1 MIVFSSTKGSLP
13 CDNLRL
19 VPIEEINLKIEEKK
33 LPEKVKNYLKEANQ
47 RIDVLFETER
57 NRKIPRFIPCNDK
70 LLYHWLSAIKG
81 SDLCLGKVYCE
92 WGSGYGVG
100 TCLASLLGYE
110 SYGIEIEPS
119 LIEESK
125 KLAEDSNIPVT
136 IIQRNYMPEG
146 FECYE
151 GSGGAE
157 LIRPENYTYQDGS
170 GLRPSYEGM
179 DADLDEVDIFFIYPW
194 PGEQEFV
201 LEFFQAVAADG
212 ALCLIY
218 LGDDEFGLYQKTAA
232 PFD

>member
-1 MIVFSSTKGSLP
+1 M
-13 CDNLRL
+13 
-19 VPIEEINLKIEEKK
+19 PIEEINLIIEEKE
-33 LPEKVKNYLKEANQ
+33 LPKKVKDYLREANQ
-47 RIDVLFETER
+47 RIDELFETER
-57 NRKIPRFIPCNDK
+57 NRKVPRFIPCNDE
-70 LLYHWLSAIKG
+70 LLYHWLSAINE

-100 TCLASLLGYE
+100 ACLAALLGYE

-119 LIEESK
+119 LIEESR
-125 KLAEDSNIPVT
+125 KLAEDSDIPVT
-136 IIQRNYMPEG
+136 IIERDYMPEG

-157 LIRPENYTYQDGS
+157 LIRPENYTYQDKS
-170 GLRPSYEGM
+170 GLRPGYEGM

-218 LGDDEFGLYQKTAA
+218 LGDNEFGLYQKTAD

>member
-1 MIVFSSTKGSLP
+1 MNSLKLKGTVKFLVSSPAMINCSTIGSLQSKTVI
-13 CDNLRL
+13 C
-19 VPIEEINLKIEEKK
+19 VW
-33 LPEKVKNYLKEANQ
+33 A
-47 RIDVLFETER
+47 
-57 NRKIPRFIPCNDK
+57 
-70 LLYHWLSAIKG
+70 
-81 SDLCLGKVYCE
+81 KVYCE

-100 TCLASLLGYE
+100 ACLAALLGFE

-119 LIEESK
+119 LIEESR
-125 KLAEDSNIPVT
+125 KLAKDSNIPVT
-136 IIQRNYMPEG
+136 IIERDYMPEG

-157 LIRPENYTYQDGS
+157 LIRPENYTYQDRS

-179 DADLDEVDIFFIYPW
+179 EADLDEVDIFFIYPW

-212 ALCLIY
+212 SLCLIY

>member
-1 MIVFSSTKGSLP
+1 M
-13 CDNLRL
+13 
-19 VPIEEINLKIEEKK
+19 PIEEIDLTIEKKK
-33 LPEKVKNYLKEANQ
+33 LPEKIKNYLKEANH
-47 RIDVLFETER
+47 RIDELFETEK
-57 NRKIPRFIPCNDK
+57 NHKVPRFIPCNDE
-70 LLYHWLSAIKG
+70 LLYHWLSAIKD
-81 SDLCLGKVYCE
+81 SDLCLDKVYCE

-119 LIEESK
+119 LIEASR
-125 KLAEDSNIPVT
+125 KLAEDSNISVT
-136 IIQRNYMPEG
+136 IIEHDYMPEG

-157 LIRPENYTYQDGS
+157 LIRPENYTYQERS
-170 GLRPSYEGM
+170 ELRPGYEGM

-218 LGDDEFGLYQKTAA
+218 LGDDEFGLYQKTAD

>member
-1 MIVFSSTKGSLP
+1 M
-13 CDNLRL
+13 
-19 VPIEEINLKIEEKK
+19 PIEEINLKIEEKK
-33 LPEKVKNYLKEANQ
+33 LPEKVNAYLKEANQ
-47 RIDVLFETER
+47 RIDELFETER
-57 NRKIPRFIPCNDK
+57 NRKVPRFIPCNDK
-70 LLYHWLSAIKG
+70 LLYQWLSAIKDR
-81 SDLCLGKVYCE
+81 DLCLGKVYCE

-100 TCLASLLGYE
+100 ACLAALLGFE

-119 LIEESK
+119 LIEESR
-125 KLAEDSNIPVT
+125 KLAKDSNIPVT
-136 IIQRNYMPEG
+136 IIERDYMPEG

-157 LIRPENYTYQDGS
+157 LIRPENYTYQDRS

-179 DADLDEVDIFFIYPW
+179 EADLDEVDIFFIYPW

>member
-1 MIVFSSTKGSLP
+1 M
-13 CDNLRL
+13 
-19 VPIEEINLKIEEKK
+19 PIEEINLKIEEKK
-33 LPEKVKNYLKEANQ
+33 LPEKVNAYLKEANQ
-47 RIDVLFETER
+47 RIDELFETER
-57 NRKIPRFIPCNDK
+57 NRKVPRFIPCNDK
-70 LLYHWLSAIKG
+70 LLYQWLSAIKD

-100 TCLASLLGYE
+100 ACLATLLGFE

-119 LIEESK
+119 LIEESR
-125 KLAEDSNIPVT
+125 KLAKDSNIPVT
-136 IIQRNYMPEG
+136 IIERDYMPEG

-157 LIRPENYTYQDGS
+157 LIRPENYTYQDRS

-179 DADLDEVDIFFIYPW
+179 EADLDEVDIFFIYPW

>member
-1 MIVFSSTKGSLP
+1 M
-13 CDNLRL
+13 
-19 VPIEEINLKIEEKK
+19 PIEEIDLTIERKK
-33 LPEKVKNYLKEANQ
+33 LPEKIKNYLREANH
-47 RIDVLFETER
+47 RIDEFFETER
-57 NRKIPRFIPCNDK
+57 NRKVPRFIPCNDE
-70 LLYHWLSAIKG
+70 LLYHWLSAIND

-119 LIEESK
+119 LIEASR
-125 KLAEDSNIPVT
+125 KLAEDSNISVT
-136 IIQRNYMPEG
+136 IIEHDYMPEG

-151 GSGGAE
+151 GSGGVE
-157 LIRPENYTYQDGS
+157 LIRPENYTYQERS
-170 GLRPSYEGM
+170 ELRPGYEGM

-218 LGDDEFGLYQKTAA
+218 LGDDEFGLYQKTAD

>member
-1 MIVFSSTKGSLP
+1 M
-13 CDNLRL
+13 
-19 VPIEEINLKIEEKK
+19 PIEEIDLTIEKKK
-33 LPEKVKNYLKEANQ
+33 LPEKIKNYLKEANH
-47 RIDVLFETER
+47 RIDELFETEK
-57 NRKIPRFIPCNDK
+57 NHKVPRFIPCNDE
-70 LLYHWLSAIKG
+70 LLYHWLSAIKD
-81 SDLCLGKVYCE
+81 SDLCLDKVYCE

-119 LIEESK
+119 LIEASR
-125 KLAEDSNIPVT
+125 KLAEDSNISVT
-136 IIQRNYMPEG
+136 IIEHDYMPEG

-157 LIRPENYTYQDGS
+157 LIRPENYTYQERS
-170 GLRPSYEGM
+170 ELRPGYEGM

-201 LEFFQAVAADG
+201 LEFFQAVATDG

-218 LGDDEFGLYQKTAA
+218 LGDDEFGLYQKTAD

>member
-1 MIVFSSTKGSLP
+1 M
-13 CDNLRL
+13 
-19 VPIEEINLKIEEKK
+19 PIEEINLKIEEKK
-33 LPEKVKNYLKEANQ
+33 LPEKVNAYLKEANQ
-47 RIDVLFETER
+47 RIDELFEPER
-57 NRKIPRFIPCNDK
+57 NRKVPRFIPCNDK
-70 LLYHWLSAIKG
+70 LLYQWLSAIKD

-100 TCLASLLGYE
+100 ACLAALLGFE

-119 LIEESK
+119 LIEESR
-125 KLAEDSNIPVT
+125 KLAKDSNIPVT
-136 IIQRNYMPEG
+136 IIERDYMPEG

-157 LIRPENYTYQDGS
+157 LIRPENYTYQDRN

-179 DADLDEVDIFFIYPW
+179 EADLDEVDIFFIYPW

>member
-1 MIVFSSTKGSLP
+1 M
-13 CDNLRL
+13 
-19 VPIEEINLKIEEKK
+19 PIEEINLKIEEKK
-33 LPEKVKNYLKEANQ
+33 LPEKVNAYLKEANQ
-47 RIDVLFETER
+47 RIDELFETER
-57 NRKIPRFIPCNDK
+57 NRQVPRFIPCNDK
-70 LLYHWLSAIKG
+70 LLYHWLSAIKD

-100 TCLASLLGYE
+100 ACLAALLGFE

-119 LIEESK
+119 LIEESR
-125 KLAEDSNIPVT
+125 KLAKDSNIPVT
-136 IIQRNYMPEG
+136 IIERDYMPEG

-157 LIRPENYTYQDGS
+157 LIRPENYTYQDRS

-179 DADLDEVDIFFIYPW
+179 EADLDEVDIFFIYPW

>member
-1 MIVFSSTKGSLP
+1 M
-13 CDNLRL
+13 
-19 VPIEEINLKIEEKK
+19 PIEEIDLTIEKKK
-33 LPEKVKNYLKEANQ
+33 LPEKIKNYLKEANY
-47 RIDVLFETER
+47 RIDELFETEK
-57 NRKIPRFIPCNDK
+57 NHKVPRFIPCNDE
-70 LLYHWLSAIKG
+70 LLYHWLSAIKD
-81 SDLCLGKVYCE
+81 SDLCLDKVYCE

-119 LIEESK
+119 LIEASR
-125 KLAEDSNIPVT
+125 KLAEDSNISVT
-136 IIQRNYMPEG
+136 IIERDYMPEG

-151 GSGGAE
+151 GSGGTE
-157 LIRPENYTYQDGS
+157 LIRPENYTYQERS
-170 GLRPSYEGM
+170 ELRPGYEGM

-218 LGDDEFGLYQKTAA
+218 LGDDEFGLYQKTAD

>member
-1 MIVFSSTKGSLP
+1 M
-13 CDNLRL
+13 
-19 VPIEEINLKIEEKK
+19 PIEEIDLKIEGKK
-33 LPEKVKNYLKEANQ
+33 LPEKVKNYLRDANK
-47 RIDVLFETER
+47 RIDELFETER
-57 NRKIPRFIPCNDK
+57 NRKIPQFIPCNDE
-70 LLYHWLSAIKG
+70 LLYHWLAAIKT
-81 SDLCLGKVYCE
+81 SELCLGKVYCE

-100 TCLASLLGYE
+100 ACLASLLGYK
-110 SYGIEIEPS
+110 SYGIEIERT
-119 LIEESK
+119 LIEASR
-125 KLAEDSNIPVT
+125 KLAEDSNIAVT
-136 IIQRNYMPEG
+136 IIERDYMPEG

-157 LIRPENYTYQDGS
+157 LIKPENYTYGERNEF
-170 GLRPSYEGM
+170 RPRYEGM

-218 LGDDEFGLYQKTAA
+218 LGDDEFGLYQKTAD

>member
-136 IIQRNYMPEG
+136 IIQRDYMPEG

>member
-1 MIVFSSTKGSLP
+1 MP

-136 IIQRNYMPEG
+136 IIQRDYMPEG

>member
-1 MIVFSSTKGSLP
+1 M
-13 CDNLRL
+13 
-19 VPIEEINLKIEEKK
+19 PIEEINLKIEEKK
-33 LPEKVKNYLKEANQ
+33 LPEKVNAYLKEANQ
-47 RIDVLFETER
+47 RIDELFETER
-57 NRKIPRFIPCNDK
+57 NRKVPRFIPCNDK
-70 LLYHWLSAIKG
+70 LLYHWLSAIKD

-100 TCLASLLGYE
+100 ACLAALLGFE

-119 LIEESK
+119 LIEESR
-125 KLAEDSNIPVT
+125 KLAKDSNIPVA
-136 IIQRNYMPEG
+136 IIERDYMPEG

-157 LIRPENYTYQDGS
+157 LIRPENYTYQDRS

-179 DADLDEVDIFFIYPW
+179 EADLDEVDIFFIYPW

>member
-1 MIVFSSTKGSLP
+1 M
-13 CDNLRL
+13 
-19 VPIEEINLKIEEKK
+19 PIEEIDLTIERKK
-33 LPEKVKNYLKEANQ
+33 LPEKVKNYLREANH
-47 RIDVLFETER
+47 RIDEFFETEK
-57 NRKIPRFIPCNDK
+57 NRKVPRFIPCNDE
-70 LLYHWLSAIKG
+70 LLYHWLSAIND

-119 LIEESK
+119 LIEASR
-125 KLAEDSNIPVT
+125 KLAEDSNISVT
-136 IIQRNYMPEG
+136 IIERDYMPEG

-157 LIRPENYTYQDGS
+157 LIRPENYTYQERS
-170 GLRPSYEGM
+170 ELRPGYEGM

-212 ALCLIY
+212 TLCLIY
-218 LGDDEFGLYQKTAA
+218 LGDGEFGLYQKTAD